1 MVSCQVERSTGLAMT
16 AAPPPEFAVH
26 TRTSPATRGW
36 EPLYAATNTGVFRLG
51 IVVGEAHSNSR
62 GMLHGGVIATLA
74 DNACGL
80 SLGLAL
86 AGASQGI
93 VTTSLALDYINPAKL
108 GQWLEVVPRV
118 VKAGKSSGVVDA
130 LILADGEI
138 VARANASFRVLSQA

>member
-1 MVSCQVERSTGLAMT
+1 MAL
-16 AAPPPEFAVH
+16 PPDFAVH

-51 IVVGEAHSNSR
+51 TVIAEAHCNSR

-86 AGASQGI
+86 GGRPGSV
-93 VTTSLALDYINPAKL
+93 VTTSLAVDYVGAAKL

-118 VKAGKSSGVVDA
+118 VKAGKSTGVVDA
-130 LILADGEI
+130 LVTADGEI
-138 VARANASFRVLSQA
+138 IARANATFRVLG